1 MRILI
6 TGVSTRAIAES
17 ARAAGYD
24 FITLDYFGDYDQRRI
39 CENHSLKRD
48 FGLPFGSA
56 ELYRASRR
64 LNFDAI
70 AYTSDLENHPEVV
83 EKFAAGTAAHDG
95 ALLLGN
101 SAAVLARVRHWP
113 TVFGF
118 LQRQGIPTPE
128 TIYPGLPSPPNPLS
142 PSLERG
148 GEEGEAARP
157 PLPQRGRGGKGG
169 EGSSPRRWLR
179 KPVRSGGG
187 HRIAFWPLS
196 RRPGKGFLLQEYIQ
210 GTACSASFVANGR
223 ECVVLGL
230 TEQLIGR
237 REFGARGFHY
247 CGNILPLA
255 LPPQPSPTR
264 GEGEDLLAQVR
275 QIATGL
281 TREFGLVG
289 VNGLDFVLNDGQ
301 VVPLEVNPRYS
312 ASMELIEWAYGLS
325 IFDLHVR
332 AIMQGDLP
340 EFDLATAALT
350 PAPLSQTG
358 LGLLKPGFSR
368 PTGGRGAGGGGRF
381 YGKAIL
387 YAERDGRAPDTED
400 WPERGIRDVPF
411 PGESLTQGKPVCTVL
426 ASEPTRDACFASLV
440 AQAQALTGEIYA

>member
-39 CENHSLKRD
+39 CENYSLKRD

-56 ELYRASRR
+56 ELYEASRH

-70 AYTSDLENHPEVV
+70 TYTSDLENHPEVV
-83 EKFAAGTAAHDG
+83 EQFAAGATAHDG

-118 LQRQGIPTPE
+118 LQRQGIPTPQ
-128 TIYPGLPSPPNPLS
+128 TIYSEQPSS
-142 PSLERG
+142 PIPVSQSL
-148 GEEGEAARP
+148 
-157 PLPQRGRGGKGG
+157 GRGGQGSGG
-169 EGSSPRRWLR
+169 TPPRRWLR

-187 HRIAFWPLS
+187 HKIAFWPLS

-255 LPPQPSPTR
+255 SPPQPSPTR

-275 QIATGL
+275 RIAASL

-332 AIMQGDLP
+332 AVMHGELP
-340 EFDLATAALT
+340 AFDLATAALI
-350 PAPLSQTG
+350 PALFSPG
-358 LGLLKPGFSR
+358 KPG
-368 PTGGRGAGGGGRF
+368 TGGARGTRGEGRF

-387 YAERDGRAPDTED
+387 YAERDGRAPDTES
-400 WPERGIRDVPF
+400 WPERGLRDVPF
-411 PGESLTQGKPVCTVL
+411 PGESLTRGKPVCTVL